1 MIIVMILGII
11 LIGIVIAI
19 KTGDFDYFGR
29 CLLVSILPVCIFIG
43 LLMCYP
49 YNIDKKLA
57 MYEEENLKIEEK
69 VKNTIQGYMNYEQ
82 ETYSNLVKDAEL
94 ETLLIKYPEL
104 NSNTL
109 VKQEIKIYKEN
120 NTKIKELKEKEIDK
134 NIIGWWLFF
143 NIGQKKEGK

>member
-1 MIIVMILGII
+1 MIIVIILGII

-19 KTGDFDYFGR
+19 KGEDFDYLRG
-29 CLLVSILPVCIFIG
+29 CLLVDILPVWIFIG
-43 LLMCYP
+43 LLICYP

-69 VKNTIQGYMNYEQ
+69 VKNTVQGYMNYEQ